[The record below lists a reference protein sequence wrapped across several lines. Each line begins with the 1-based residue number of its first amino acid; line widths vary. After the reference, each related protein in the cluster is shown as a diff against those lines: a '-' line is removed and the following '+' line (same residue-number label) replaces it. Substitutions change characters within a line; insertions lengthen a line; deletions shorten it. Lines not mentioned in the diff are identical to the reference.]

1 MFVKLPNRPTM
12 VIRKHGEDIDQNDI
26 DELMYLSTLKVGDLG
41 MLDVDS
47 VDPALS
53 VLSGAVTVDTWTG
66 KPYRPLPGG
75 APFAG
80 LNNQGATCY
89 MNSILQCLFMT
100 KELRL
105 AIFTWRYDPG
115 RDGATTWGP
124 KYYA

>member
-47 VDPALS
+47 VDPA
-53 VLSGAVTVDTWTG
+53 LSGAVTVDTWTG